1 MKFSLLLQ
9 ACSYWCQRTPDCQG
23 WSRNKKSGQCF
34 LITLS
39 EGENSDWAV
48 GRRCEKDDD
57 DKTDING
64 ILYLH
69 ATFNYSVDILYF

>member
-1 MKFSLLLQ
+1 MMKFPLMLQ

-39 EGENSDWAV
+39 EGENSDWAS
-48 GRRCEKDDD
+48 GIRCEEDDD

-69 ATFNYSVDILYF
+69 VTFNCSVDTWT